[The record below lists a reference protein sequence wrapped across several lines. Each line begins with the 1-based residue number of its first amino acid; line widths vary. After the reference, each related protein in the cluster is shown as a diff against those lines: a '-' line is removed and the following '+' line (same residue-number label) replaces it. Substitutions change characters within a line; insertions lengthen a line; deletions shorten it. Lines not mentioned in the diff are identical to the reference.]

1 MKKYILILFLLFSG
15 LANAQWATPDRL
27 PHTTVVNTGTFYGKG
42 AGTVNAPIQMIV
54 SPGATIDTA
63 SWRFVGSGGDGSNKV
78 MVNRVT
84 YLGRAAGTVYATLVY
99 PVNSTS
105 SYSTTES
112 DTRFLHSAD
121 SLKYVYKRDSL
132 TTFVTP
138 AMMNNE
144 VDTLPQLT
152 KSLNIFTK
160 KMVVGTGISNS
171 TNDFLVMGDS
181 TTIRGTVLRDS
192 SMFRVEVNPFS
203 QRLKVSMIGKLGTN
217 MLTVDSANV
226 STTLPIIADFY
237 EATSSGSGFK
247 SSSSGYFFWNNS
259 SLINAPNNGT
269 VRITNFAGT
278 SFVNFQ
284 VGAGNFTAGFIRG
297 TVDTDITAPYCRS
310 PNGTLWYIL
319 VSDAGLITASTTAP

>member
-138 AMMNNE
+138 AMMNNNARPYKVYTALLTQTGTSAPIASVFE
-144 VDTLPQLT
+144 NTLGGTVVWSYVGVATYRATLAGV
-152 KSLNIFTK
+152 FTSNK
-160 KMVVGTGISNS
+160 TAVFPDNVTFATGDYYSVADIQTDYVEIT
-171 TNDFLVMGDS
+171 TNDNGVLPPFF
-181 TTIRGTVLRDS
+181 TFEIRVY
-192 SMFRVEVNPFS
+192 N
-203 QRLKVSMIGKLGTN
+203 
-217 MLTVDSANV
+217 
-226 STTLPIIADFY
+226 
-237 EATSSGSGFK
+237 
-247 SSSSGYFFWNNS
+247 
-259 SLINAPNNGT
+259 
-269 VRITNFAGT
+269 
-278 SFVNFQ
+278 
-284 VGAGNFTAGFIRG
+284 
-297 TVDTDITAPYCRS
+297 
-310 PNGTLWYIL
+310 
-319 VSDAGLITASTTAP
+319 

>member
-15 LANAQWATPDRL
+15 LANAQWATPERL
-27 PHTTVVNTGTFYGKG
+27 PRTTVVNTGTFYGKG

-181 TTIRGTVLRDS
+181 TTIRGTALRDS
-192 SMFRVEVNPFS
+192 SYWRVEVNPFS
-203 QRLKVSMIGKLGTN
+203 QRLKISAISKTGAN
-217 MLTVDSANV
+217 MLTIDSTSIT
-226 STTLPIIADFY
+226 STLAITTTGDVTTFGNIFA
-237 EATSSGSGFK
+237 GSNNKQIGWQSRGFFQAM
-247 SSSSGYFFWNNS
+247 GD
-259 SLINAPNNGT
+259 GT
-269 VRITNFAGT
+269 VIYTNNAGT
-278 SFVNFQ
+278 SFTTFQ
-284 VGAGNFTAGFIRG
+284 LGAGNFTAGFIRG
-297 TVDTDITAPYCRS
+297 TVDTDITSAFLRS
-310 PNGTLWYIL
+310 PNGTLYYIT
-319 VSDAGLITASTTAP
+319 VDNAGVISASTTAP